1 MAGVRLRTSA
11 QVLQADRQG
20 NNPVGGVH
28 RLLGISEHH
37 NQPIRPLSMN
47 TVIIINLNGNAF
59 HLEESGFQSLRAY
72 LERAQAQLKDN
83 PDKAEIMADLE
94 QAIADKC
101 ARFLQP
107 HKNVLSAAEIEEILK
122 EMGPV
127 QSENAADASATASN
141 TPNTESMSGAAAP
154 NAPKRLY
161 QIREGAMLSGVCT
174 GLAAYLN
181 VDVTIVRIVFVL
193 LALLTT
199 GIWILVYVV
208 MMLVVPFANTGEEY
222 AAAAGT
228 PFNAQEVIDR
238 AKKHYAE
245 FKDSKEWRRHWRQQ
259 RREWRRRWHDG
270 AYWWGHNLQR
280 NVHQFSTG
288 AAYGGHFGAALLI
301 PFLAVFNA
309 LLFCLCIAAI
319 VSLATTGAIFGWVV
333 GGSIPLWVSILILM
347 FIYSVVSRPL
357 RTARPA
363 IYFNTGGHSYYWFPA
378 WYEIL
383 STGVL
388 ILVCW
393 FAYTHVPQVHDF
405 FQHFA
410 QNWSTMWNNL
420 IDSFRHPVSHKP
432 ADSWLDAKVSSA
444 AAAASTSAFLALRR

>member
-1 MAGVRLRTSA
+1 
-11 QVLQADRQG
+11 
-20 NNPVGGVH
+20 
-28 RLLGISEHH
+28 
-37 NQPIRPLSMN
+37 MN

-59 HLEESGFQSLRAY
+59 HLEESGFQDLRAY
-72 LERAQAQLKDN
+72 LQQAQAALKDN

-101 ARFLQP
+101 AHFLRP
-107 HKNVLSAAEIEEILK
+107 HKNVISAPEIAEVLT

-127 QSENAADASATASN
+127 QSDNTADPAAAAGTASN
-141 TPNTESMSGAAAP
+141 PQSKSSGTSASG
-154 NAPKRLY
+154 APKRLY

-181 VDVTIVRIVFVL
+181 VDVTIVRIAFVL
-193 LALLTT
+193 LTLLTT
-199 GIWILVYVV
+199 GIWILVYLI
-208 MMLVVPFANTGEEY
+208 MMLVIPFANTGEEY
-222 AAAAGT
+222 AAAAGA

-259 RREWRRRWHDG
+259 RREWRRRWREG

-280 NVHQFSTG
+280 NVNQFSSG
-288 AAYGGHFGAALLI
+288 AGYGGHLGATLLI

-309 LLFCLCIAAI
+309 LLFCAWIAAI

-333 GGSIPLWVSILILM
+333 AGSIPLWVSILVLM
-347 FIYSVVSRPL
+347 FFYSMISRPL
-357 RTARPA
+357 RHARRA
-363 IYFNTGGHSYYWFPA
+363 IYFNTGGQSYYWFAA

-393 FAYTHVPQVHDF
+393 FAYAHVPEVRDF

-410 QNWSTMWNNL
+410 QNVTTMWNN
-420 IDSFRHPVSHKP
+420 IVDSIHHTGAHKP
-432 ADSWLDAKVSSA
+432 GPGIDARLPAA
-444 AAAASTSAFLALRR
+444 AAAASSSAFLAMRT

>member
-1 MAGVRLRTSA
+1 
-11 QVLQADRQG
+11 
-20 NNPVGGVH
+20 
-28 RLLGISEHH
+28 
-37 NQPIRPLSMN
+37 MN

-59 HLEESGFQSLRAY
+59 HLEEPGFQSLRAY

-101 ARFLQP
+101 AHFVRP
-107 HKNVLSAAEIEEILK
+107 HKNVLSAVEIDEILK

-127 QSENAADASATASN
+127 QSEGAAEASAAASE
-141 TPNTESMSGAAAP
+141 TPNAGPKSGTAP
-154 NAPKRLY
+154 AGAPKRLY

-181 VDVTIVRIVFVL
+181 IDVTIVRIAFVL
-193 LALLTT
+193 LTLLTT
-199 GIWILVYVV
+199 GIWILVYLG

-222 AAAAGT
+222 AAAAGA

-259 RREWRRRWHDG
+259 RREWRRRWREG

-280 NVHQFSTG
+280 NVHAFSSSAG
-288 AAYGGHFGAALLI
+288 YGGHLGATLLI

-309 LLFCLCIAAI
+309 VLFCALIAAI

-333 GGSIPLWVSILILM
+333 AGSIPLWVSILILM
-347 FIYSVVSRPL
+347 VFYSMISRPL
-357 RTARPA
+357 RHARRA
-363 IYFNTGGHSYYWFPA
+363 IYFNTGGQSYYWFAA

-393 FAYTHVPQVHDF
+393 YAYTHVPEVREF

-410 QNWSTMWNNL
+410 QNVTMMWNN
-420 IDSFRHPVSHKP
+420 IVESFHHTVSHKP
-432 ADSWLDAKVSSA
+432 APGIDARLTA
-444 AAAASTSAFLALRR
+444 AAATASTGVFLAMRI

>member
-1 MAGVRLRTSA
+1 
-11 QVLQADRQG
+11 
-20 NNPVGGVH
+20 
-28 RLLGISEHH
+28 
-37 NQPIRPLSMN
+37 MN

-59 HLEESGFQSLRAY
+59 HLDESGFQNLRAY

-101 ARFLQP
+101 AHFLQP
-107 HKNVLSAAEIEEILK
+107 HKNVLSAAEIDEVLQ

-127 QSENAADASATASN
+127 QSENGAGPSAAASSSPNAESN
-141 TPNTESMSGAAAP
+141 SGAGSAS
-154 NAPKRLY
+154 APKRLY

-181 VDVTIVRIVFVL
+181 IDVTIVRIAFVL
-193 LALLTT
+193 LTLLTT
-199 GIWILVYVV
+199 GIWILVYLG
-208 MMLVVPFANTGEEY
+208 MMLVVPFANTGEEH
-222 AAAAGT
+222 AAAAGA

-238 AKKHYAE
+238 AKKHYSE

-259 RREWRRRWHDG
+259 RREWRRRWHEG

-280 NVHQFSTG
+280 NVHQFSSSVG
-288 AAYGGHFGAALLI
+288 YGGHLGATLLI

-309 LLFCLCIAAI
+309 LLFCLWIAAI

-333 GGSIPLWVSILILM
+333 AGSIPLWVSILILL
-347 FIYSVVSRPL
+347 FFYSMISRPL
-357 RTARPA
+357 RHARRA
-363 IYFNTGGHSYYWFPA
+363 IYFNTGGHSYYWFAA

-393 FAYTHVPQVHDF
+393 FAYTHVPEVRDF

-410 QNWSTMWNNL
+410 QNVTMMWNNIVESIHHTSL
-420 IDSFRHPVSHKP
+420 HKAGPGIDARLP
-432 ADSWLDAKVSSA
+432 AA
-444 AAAASTSAFLALRR
+444 AAAASTSAFLAMRT

>member
-1 MAGVRLRTSA
+1 
-11 QVLQADRQG
+11 
-20 NNPVGGVH
+20 
-28 RLLGISEHH
+28 
-37 NQPIRPLSMN
+37 MN

-59 HLEESGFQSLRAY
+59 HLEESGYQSLRAY
-72 LERAQAQLKDN
+72 LERAQAALRDN

-101 ARFLQP
+101 AHFLRP
-107 HKNVLSAAEIEEILK
+107 HKNVLTAAEIDGVLK

-181 VDVTIVRIVFVL
+181 VDVTIVRIAFVL
-193 LALLTT
+193 LTLLTT
-199 GIWILVYVV
+199 GIWILVYLGL
-208 MMLVVPFANTGEEY
+208 MLAVPFANTGEEH
-222 AAAAGT
+222 AAAAGA

-259 RREWRRRWHDG
+259 RREWRRRWHEG

-280 NVHQFSTG
+280 NVNQFSSSAG
-288 AAYGGHFGAALLI
+288 YGGHLGATLLI

-309 LLFCLCIAAI
+309 VLFCACVAAI

-333 GGSIPLWVSILILM
+333 AGSIPLWVSILILM
-347 FIYSVVSRPL
+347 FFYGIISRPL
-357 RTARPA
+357 RHARRA
-363 IYFNTGGHSYYWFPA
+363 IYFNTGGHNYYWFAA

-388 ILVCW
+388 ILVCLYPC
-393 FAYTHVPQVHDF
+393 ARGT
-405 FQHFA
+405 
-410 QNWSTMWNNL
+410 
-420 IDSFRHPVSHKP
+420 R
-432 ADSWLDAKVSSA
+432 
-444 AAAASTSAFLALRR
+444 FLSALRSKCHHDVEQPRRVNPSLSS

>member
-1 MAGVRLRTSA
+1 
-11 QVLQADRQG
+11 
-20 NNPVGGVH
+20 
-28 RLLGISEHH
+28 
-37 NQPIRPLSMN
+37 MN

-59 HLEESGFQSLRAY
+59 HLEEPGYQSLRAY

-83 PDKAEIMADLE
+83 PDKTEIMADLE

-101 ARFLQP
+101 AHFLQP

-127 QSENAADASATASN
+127 QSDNAADASAAASS
-141 TPNTESMSGAAAP
+141 TPNAESKSGAAAA

-181 VDVTIVRIVFVL
+181 VDVTIVRIAFVL

-199 GIWILVYVV
+199 GIWILVYLI

-222 AAAAGT
+222 AAAAGA

-259 RREWRRRWHDG
+259 RREWRRRWHEG

-280 NVHQFSTG
+280 NVNQVSSSAG
-288 AAYGGHFGAALLI
+288 YGGHLGATLLI

-309 LLFCLCIAAI
+309 VLFCAWIAAI
-319 VSLATTGAIFGWVV
+319 VSLATTGAIFGWAVA
-333 GGSIPLWVSILILM
+333 GSIPLWVSILILM
-347 FIYSVVSRPL
+347 IFYGMISRPL
-357 RTARPA
+357 RHARRA
-363 IYFNTGGHSYYWFPA
+363 IYFNTGGQSYYWFAA

-393 FAYTHVPQVHDF
+393 FAYTHVPEVRDF
-405 FQHFA
+405 FQHFV
-410 QNWSTMWNNL
+410 QNVTMMWNN
-420 IDSFRHPVSHKP
+420 IVESIHHTAHKP
-432 ADSWLDAKVSSA
+432 GPGIDARLPAA
-444 AAAASTSAFLALRR
+444 AAAASASAFLALRT

>member
-1 MAGVRLRTSA
+1 
-11 QVLQADRQG
+11 
-20 NNPVGGVH
+20 
-28 RLLGISEHH
+28 
-37 NQPIRPLSMN
+37 MN

-59 HLEESGFQSLRAY
+59 HLEEPGYLSLRAY

-83 PDKAEIMADLE
+83 PDRVEIMADLE

-101 ARFLQP
+101 MHFLQP
-107 HKNVLSAAEIEEILK
+107 HKNVLTAAEIEEILT

-127 QSENAADASATASN
+127 QSETGAEGGTGTNDEPRADAKTASSPG
-141 TPNTESMSGAAAP
+141 T
-154 NAPKRLY
+154 APKRLY
-161 QIREGAMLSGVCT
+161 QIRQGAMLSGVCT

-181 VDVTIVRIVFVL
+181 IDVTIVRIGFVL
-193 LALLTT
+193 LTLLTS

-259 RREWRRRWHDG
+259 RREWRRRWHEG

-280 NVHQFSTG
+280 NVQQFSTHAG
-288 AAYGGHFGAALLI
+288 YGGHLGATLLI

-309 LLFCLCIAAI
+309 VLFCVCIAAI

-333 GGSIPLWVSILILM
+333 AGVPLWASILILLVL
-347 FIYSVVSRPL
+347 YSVLARPL
-357 RTARPA
+357 RFARRA
-363 IYFNTGGHSYYWFPA
+363 IYFNTSGNNYLWFVA

-388 ILVCW
+388 LLVCW
-393 FAYTHVPQVHDF
+393 LAYTHVPQVHDF
-405 FQHFA
+405 FQHFV
-410 QNWSTMWNNL
+410 QNVTTMWSN
-420 IDSFRHPVSHKP
+420 IVDSFHHTLTPKP
-432 ADSWLDAKVSSA
+432 AAPGFDARLP
-444 AAAASTSAFLALRR
+444 AAAASASASAFLSMRK

>member
-1 MAGVRLRTSA
+1 
-11 QVLQADRQG
+11 
-20 NNPVGGVH
+20 
-28 RLLGISEHH
+28 
-37 NQPIRPLSMN
+37 MN

-59 HLEESGFQSLRAY
+59 HLEESGFASLRAY

-101 ARFLQP
+101 AHFLRP
-107 HKNVLSAAEIEEILK
+107 HKNVIASAEIDEVLK

-127 QSENAADASATASN
+127 QSDSGADAGATAS
-141 TPNTESMSGAAAP
+141 TPPNEEAKSSGPAAS
-154 NAPKRLY
+154 APKRLY
-161 QIREGAMLSGVCT
+161 QIREGAMISGVCT

-181 VDVTIVRIVFVL
+181 VDVTIVRVAFVL

-199 GIWILVYVV
+199 GVWILVYLG
-208 MMLVVPFANTGEEY
+208 MMLAVPFANTDEEH

-259 RREWRRRWHDG
+259 RREWRRRWHEN

-280 NVHQFSTG
+280 NVNQFSG
-288 AAYGGHFGAALLI
+288 SAGYGGHLGATLLI

-309 LLFCLCIAAI
+309 VLFCVWIAAI

-333 GGSIPLWVSILILM
+333 AGSIPLWVSILILM
-347 FIYSVVSRPL
+347 LLYSVISRPL
-357 RTARPA
+357 RHARRA
-363 IYFNTGGHSYYWFPA
+363 IYFNTGGHSYYWFAA

-393 FAYTHVPQVHDF
+393 FAYTHVPEVHDF

-410 QNWSTMWNNL
+410 QNVTTMWNNL
-420 IDSFRHPVSHKP
+420 IESFHHTAVHKAGSGIDAHIP
-432 ADSWLDAKVSSA
+432 AA
-444 AAAASTSAFLALRR
+444 AAAASTGAFLAMRT

>member
-1 MAGVRLRTSA
+1 
-11 QVLQADRQG
+11 
-20 NNPVGGVH
+20 
-28 RLLGISEHH
+28 
-37 NQPIRPLSMN
+37 MN

-59 HLEESGFQSLRAY
+59 HLEEPGYVSLRDY
-72 LERAQAQLKDN
+72 LQRAQAQLKDN

-101 ARFLQP
+101 AHFLLP
-107 HKNVLSAAEIEEILK
+107 HKNVLTAAEIEEVLK

-127 QSENAADASATASN
+127 QSEAGAEAGSGASEQPRADARSAS
-141 TPNTESMSGAAAP
+141 SSGT
-154 NAPKRLY
+154 APKRLY
-161 QIREGAMLSGVCT
+161 QIREGAMLSGVCS

-181 VDVTIVRIVFVL
+181 IDVTIVRIGFVL
-193 LALLTT
+193 LTLLTS
-199 GIWILVYVV
+199 GIWILVYLA
-208 MMLVVPFANTGEEY
+208 MMLVVPFANTGEEH

-259 RREWRRRWHDG
+259 RREWRRRWHEG

-280 NVHQFSTG
+280 NVHQFSTHG
-288 AAYGGHFGAALLI
+288 YGGHLGATLLI

-309 LLFCLCIAAI
+309 VLFCLCIAAI
-319 VSLATTGAIFGWVV
+319 VSLATTGGIFGWVV
-333 GGSIPLWVSILILM
+333 AGSIPLWASILILLV
-347 FIYSVVSRPL
+347 FYSMLARPL
-357 RTARPA
+357 RYARRA
-363 IYFNTGGHSYYWFPA
+363 IYFSTSGHNYLWFVA

-393 FAYTHVPQVHDF
+393 YAYTHVPQVHEF
-405 FQHFA
+405 FRNFM
-410 QNWSTMWNNL
+410 QNLTIMWNNVA
-420 IDSFRHPVSHKP
+420 DSFHHTVTPKP
-432 ADSWLDAKVSSA
+432 AAPGFDARLPAA
-444 AAAASTSAFLALRR
+444 AAAASASAFLSLRN